1 MTNYQSRLGGL
12 RDPKSTSSRLRCVF
26 VFASLALLVHAVG
39 CFDEPVPTDEKEL
52 VDAIFK
58 AAKYESAARVQ
69 TLIEGGAPTNQPDLL
84 GWTPLHYAVNR
95 LHYSGFKEFDLIEVV
110 AAAPDTEIDAIDN
123 SGLSPVFLAAQH
135 GSPEVLDI
143 LERHG
148 ALLARKDDHGFTLL
162 MTAVVHRQASMVAHL
177 VGKGVDI
184 DARLPSGGT
193 ALFIAIRSQSSDMV
207 STLIELGAGVRGNN
221 QANEPVIFAAALPNE
236 DIVGLLI
243 KAGADVNA
251 VNRKTGLTPL
261 HRAVTSG
268 PKMITLLVKSGAK
281 AGVPDK
287 NGDTPL
293 DFAEKLK
300 DEDSIRLLR
309 EAH

>member
-1 MTNYQSRLGGL
+1 MTNHQSQLGGL
-12 RDPKSTSSRLRCVF
+12 PGAMSFPRRLRCV
-26 VFASLALLVHAVG
+26 VVLASLALLVNAVG
-39 CFDEPVPTDEKEL
+39 CFDEPVPTDETKL
-52 VDAIFK
+52 VEAIFK
-58 AAKYESAARVQ
+58 AAKYGSAARAQ

-95 LHYSGFKEFDLIEVV
+95 LHYYDFKEFDLIEVV
-110 AAAPDTEIDAIDN
+110 AAAPNTEIDAIDN

-135 GSPEVLDI
+135 GSMEVLDI

-162 MTAVVHRQASMVAHL
+162 MTAVAHRQPSMATHL
-177 VGKGVDI
+177 VGKGLDI

-193 ALFIAIRSQSSDMV
+193 ALFIAIRSQSSEMV
-207 STLIELGAGVRGNN
+207 STLIELGAGVHGND

-236 DIVGLLI
+236 DIVRLLI
-243 KAGADVNA
+243 KAGANVNA
-251 VNRKTGLTPL
+251 VNRKTGFTPL

-268 PKMITLLVKSGAK
+268 PEMITLLLKSGAK
-281 AGVPDK
+281 PGVPDK

-309 EAH
+309 EAR